1 MAMTDPLS
9 LQSRWAGPEAE
20 IPLPSLSRPETFC
33 HPSCTILSSPFLVL
47 SDDDDYEFFLYFP
60 PTVDHKSWRTHST
73 LSLLCISENLDPRR
87 GYNHNA
93 RTSIGASPIWPLF
106 FLMQPPAAKKRGVRV
121 SGTVVSKLAA
131 LLGQLY
137 GILVNMNCVLG
148 DAHFLQTKT
157 LYHIPSR
164 TPRSADRAFWDLH

>member
-1 MAMTDPLS
+1 MTDPLS
-9 LQSRWAGPEAE
+9 LLSRWAGPGAE
-20 IPLPSLSRPETFC
+20 NPLPSLSRPETFC
-33 HPSCTILSSPFLVL
+33 HPLGL
-47 SDDDDYEFFLYFP
+47 SDDDDNEFFLYFP

-73 LSLLCISENLDPRR
+73 LSLLCISQNPDPRR

-93 RTSIGASPIWPLF
+93 RTSIGALASPIWPLF

-121 SGTVVSKLAA
+121 SGTVASKLAA

-148 DAHFLQTKT
+148 DAHSLQTKT